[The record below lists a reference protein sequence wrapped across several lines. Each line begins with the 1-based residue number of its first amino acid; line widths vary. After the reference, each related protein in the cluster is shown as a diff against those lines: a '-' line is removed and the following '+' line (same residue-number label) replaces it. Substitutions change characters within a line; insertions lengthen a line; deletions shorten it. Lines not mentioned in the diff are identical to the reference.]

1 LTEEE
6 LKRIKIFNGDA
17 RNILSYFKSNTF
29 EKVFLLFPDPWP
41 KKRHH
46 KRRIIQTIFLDD
58 ISRIMS
64 LKGELRIAS
73 DDYSYVCWI
82 MNHILYND
90 KLVWKF
96 ESMKD
101 ILEKPVDIAKTKY
114 QEKADILNKQS
125 YYFKLLKE
133 N

>member
-1 LTEEE
+1 MVMRE
-6 LKRIKIFNGDA
+6 IFYH
-17 RNILSYFKSNTF
+17 ILNPILLRKFFYYFQIHGQ
-29 EKVFLLFPDPWP
+29 